1 MFQSEVFGF
10 MIGDVHGESGNGIMV
25 GVVDD
30 DDRNEI
36 QLDEE
41 SPDESNGRCDAVVH
55 EKSDNGGLKKLEL
68 VEKVAI
74 IAKSSNFS
82 KTFSAEVTSPE
93 EDESGGQILSE
104 DALNRNGSCTAGVH
118 GETENGGSRLELEV
132 KPAILANSSDADN
145 FGSDDIVS
153 SEGIESIE
161 KISESDQSCELRQTA
176 AHMDTFVKEEI
187 QTPETENVTNV
198 ISSYANFRNRKCNQL
213 RQTEGSSNV
222 VEKESE
228 SESDDEF
235 EKEEA
240 EERLNSDPDGS
251 DDEGAEHSESDVK
264 GSESGEDS
272 EEETRNHNSGLKG
285 SSAKT
290 TSSAKDK
297 SKKVTTE
304 KKETLVKSPK
314 KVPMTNNSKA
324 NDSIGESPVVFSRR
338 KKSEET
344 TNKKSFA
351 PSKCS
356 SKENDSME
364 KSGKKS
370 AKGKDKVKEA
380 CAPTDEELRKVIYK
394 ILSRSDLK
402 TGNGTALKDIPKGAM
417 DIPLPLDRLSFPS
430 PSSDATTL
438 DAVNRDQTCV
448 VLLATASFN
457 PPTYMHLRLFELAR
471 DALSLD
477 GCYVL
482 GGYMSPV
489 NDAYMK
495 RGLVSAEHRLQL
507 CELACRSSSFV
518 MVDSWEA
525 KQSNYQRTLTVLARI
540 SSSVCES
547 KSIPRESLRVMLVC
561 GSDLLE
567 SFSIPGIWI
576 REQVRAICR
585 DYGVVCIRREGKDIE
600 RVISADDIL
609 NEYKVRGIFG
619 YTAHCCFVLAITSK
633 LSNLTGAKSD
643 KFNKSKGMH
652 FEKAVN

>member
-68 VEKVAI
+68 VEKVTI

-82 KTFSAEVTSPE
+82 QTFSAEVTSPE

-118 GETENGGSRLELEV
+118 GETENGGSRLELEA

-176 AHMDTFVKEEI
+176 AHVDTFVKEEI

-251 DDEGAEHSESDVK
+251 GDEGAEHSESDVK

-314 KVPMTNNSKA
+314 KVPMMNNSKA

-356 SKENDSME
+356 SKENDS
-364 KSGKKS
+364 KKS

-402 TGNGTALKDIPKGAM
+402 TGNGTALKDIPKGTM

-448 VLLATASFN
+448 VLLATGSFN
-457 PPTYMHLRLFELAR
+457 PPTYMHLHCL
-471 DALSLD
+471 
-477 GCYVL
+477 
-482 GGYMSPV
+482 
-489 NDAYMK
+489 
-495 RGLVSAEHRLQL
+495 
-507 CELACRSSSFV
+507 
-518 MVDSWEA
+518 A
-525 KQSNYQRTLTVLARI
+525 KQSNYQATLTVLARI

-567 SFSIPGIWI
+567 SFSIPGVWI

-609 NEYKVRGIFG
+609 NEYKNNIKVVDELVPNQISSTRVRECI
-619 YTAHCCFVLAITSK
+619 SRR
-633 LSNLTGAKSD
+633 LSIKYLTPGEVIEYVKQQSLYLDSA
-643 KFNKSKGMH
+643 NK
-652 FEKAVN
+652 

>member
-1 MFQSEVFGF
+1 MDEKEA
-10 MIGDVHGESGNGIMV
+10 GESSQSTTPTAFQINRPVRELRIEKGNGTALKVQYKLSRKKNEEILKMLHV
-25 GVVDD
+25 ILFGRRGKETHVRSNVSRFSGFVWHENEEKQRLKIKERLNKCVKEKLLEFCDVLDIGVVKTT
-30 DDRNEI
+30 I
-36 QLDEE
+36 
-41 SPDESNGRCDAVVH
+41 
-55 EKSDNGGLKKLEL
+55 KSIKKSGTTKKRS
-68 VEKVAI
+68 VE
-74 IAKSSNFS
+74 
-82 KTFSAEVTSPE
+82 TSMQ
-93 EDESGGQILSE
+93 ESGRS
-104 DALNRNGSCTAGVH
+104 AAKRS
-118 GETENGGSRLELEV
+118 SV
-132 KPAILANSSDADN
+132 K
-145 FGSDDIVS
+145 
-153 SEGIESIE
+153 
-161 KISESDQSCELRQTA
+161 Q
-176 AHMDTFVKEEI
+176 
-187 QTPETENVTNV
+187 
-198 ISSYANFRNRKCNQL
+198 RK
-213 RQTEGSSNV
+213 TEGSSNV

-370 AKGKDKVKEA
+370 VKGKDKVKEA

-402 TGNGTALKDIPKGAM
+402 TGNGTALKDIPKVIIVSGTM

-448 VLLATASFN
+448 VLLATGSFN
-457 PPTYMHLRLFELAR
+457 PPTYMHLRLFVLVARFSFLSLCCHNMPRLAR
-471 DALSLD
+471 APEPS
-477 GCYVL
+477 GF
-482 GGYMSPV
+482 
-489 NDAYMK
+489 A
-495 RGLVSAEHRLQL
+495 
-507 CELACRSSSFV
+507 
-518 MVDSWEA
+518 A

-567 SFSIPGIWI
+567 SFSIPGVWI

-609 NEYKVRGIFG
+609 NEYKNNIKV
-619 YTAHCCFVLAITSK
+619 V
-633 LSNLTGAKSD
+633 NLTGAKSD